1 MFSWRLKLDKTD
13 QKGLIHFFIQDK
25 TRESEYGWVCRFQQD
40 YDFSDADKPS
50 ANLSKTGCY
59 FSNGRNRKLY
69 RKQGYSEEVLKSGDI
84 IEVKYH
90 QKEKKLEF
98 LFNEVSQGIAYENI
112 SNGPYR
118 LVIVARYTKSKII
131 LLE

>member
-1 MFSWRLKLDKTD
+1 MGDKTD
-13 QKGLIHFFIQDK
+13 QKGLIHFHIQGK
-25 TRESEYGWVCRFQQD
+25 TQDSEYGWVCRFQQD

-50 ANLSKTGCY
+50 ANLPKTGSI
-59 FSNGRNRKLY
+59 FSKNGKLY

-98 LFNEVSQGIAYENI
+98 LFNEVSQGIAFENI

-118 LVIVARYTKSKII
+118 LVVVASYTKSKII
-131 LLE
+131 LLK